1 MFFSLTLLRFSIS
14 SYVSYSNELFPHLL
28 IPVNTLIT
36 GLSIKLRINDM
47 YLSRFIIFFLHVIK
61 QNQNKSLCYKNFFY
75 LHFIEELNY
84 KIANS
89 FFILEKKRLRAY
101 VWVKHRASI

>member
-14 SYVSYSNELFPHLL
+14 SYVSYSNELFPHFL

-89 FFILEKKRLRAY
+89 FFILEKKLIFY
-101 VWVKHRASI
+101 INSNIS